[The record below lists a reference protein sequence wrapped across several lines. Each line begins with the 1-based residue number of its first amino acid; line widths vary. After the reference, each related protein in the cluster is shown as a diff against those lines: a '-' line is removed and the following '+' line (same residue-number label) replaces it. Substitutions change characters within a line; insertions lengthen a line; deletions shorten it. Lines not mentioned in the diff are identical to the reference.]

1 MLKRARLVGETTA
14 GGAHMVR
21 HRRINEHF
29 SIGVPDTRPINPVSR
44 TNWEGTGVTPD
55 VSVRAAEALTT
66 AESLAEKL
74 LQK

>member
-1 MLKRARLVGETTA
+1 
-14 GGAHMVR
+14 MVR
-21 HRRINEHF
+21 HRRINQHF